1 MKSGCHALK
10 GTNMDEYPTSW
21 ESVSTD
27 SGMTTIRLRVPGGWI
42 VAITDSGGGVNVIG
56 VNDPQGTWILTT

>member
-1 MKSGCHALK
+1 
-10 GTNMDEYPTSW
+10 MDEYPTSW